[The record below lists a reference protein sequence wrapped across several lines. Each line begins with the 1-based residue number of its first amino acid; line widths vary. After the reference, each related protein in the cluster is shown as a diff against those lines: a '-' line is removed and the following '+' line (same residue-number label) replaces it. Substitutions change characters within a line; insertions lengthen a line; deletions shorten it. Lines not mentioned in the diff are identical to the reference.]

1 MVIVLSIL
9 LAKDVFTQMRLEG
22 ASSSEIK
29 PRVPNEA
36 VGITRDSRLT
46 LECDEMLARHA
57 ILLSKF
63 KLEEQLCFAVQVNIM
78 HIQRLQDRLNALVK
92 YIKDNDLNQ

>member
-1 MVIVLSIL
+1 MKI
-9 LAKDVFTQMRLEG
+9 EG
-22 ASSSEIK
+22 VSSSEMK

-46 LECDEMLARHA
+46 LEWDEMLARYA

-63 KLEEQLCFAVQVNIM
+63 NLEEQLCFAVQVNIM
-78 HIQRLQDRLNALVK
+78 HIQRLQDGLNALVK
-92 YIKDNDLNQ
+92 HIKDNDLNQ